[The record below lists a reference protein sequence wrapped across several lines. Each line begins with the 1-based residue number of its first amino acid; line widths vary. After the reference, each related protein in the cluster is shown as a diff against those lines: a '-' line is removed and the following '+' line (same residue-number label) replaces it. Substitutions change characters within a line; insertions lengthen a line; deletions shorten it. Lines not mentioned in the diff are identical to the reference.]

1 MATTSS
7 MFMYSL
13 TIQPPTSVT
22 QAILGQFA
30 GTKEQ
35 QIVTASG
42 SRLTIHRPDPTQGK
56 ITTILSQDVFG
67 IIRTLA
73 AFRLAGS
80 NKDYIIVGSDSGRIT
95 IIEYVPAQNQFNRL
109 HLETFGKSGVRRVIP
124 GQYLAVDPKGRACLI
139 ASAEKN
145 KLVYVLNRNA
155 QAELTIS
162 SPLEAHKPQ
171 TLVFA
176 LVGLDVGYEN
186 PVFAVLEV
194 DYTECDQDST
204 GQAFQEVEKLLV
216 YYELDLGLNH
226 VVRKWSDPVDRTAN
240 MLLQV
245 PGGGDGPSGVLVCG
259 LDNITYRH
267 LNQDAFRVP
276 IPRRRGATENP
287 ERKRC
292 IIAGVMHK
300 MRGAFFFLLQSED
313 GDLFKVTIDMIED
326 DNGQPTGEV
335 KKLKIKYFDTV
346 PIASNLCILKSGFLF
361 VASETGNHHFYQF
374 EKLGDDDNETEYDS
388 DSFPADPTEAY
399 RAVYFHPRPS
409 ENVNLVES
417 IDSMNPQLDCKVANL
432 TDEDAPQIYSI
443 CGSGARSSFR
453 MLKHGL
459 EVNDIVDSEL
469 PSVPAAVW
477 TTKITR
483 NDEFDAYIVLSFD
496 NGTLVLSIGET
507 VEEVTDT
514 GFLSSASTLAVQQ
527 LGEDALIQV
536 HPKGIRHIRADRRVN
551 EWPVPQHR
559 SIVAATTNERQVA
572 VALSSGEI
580 VYFEM
585 DTDGSLA
592 EYDEKREM
600 SGTVTCLSLGEVPEG
615 RVRSQFLAVGC
626 DDSTVRIL
634 SLDPE
639 STLENKSVQALT
651 SAPSALSIMAMPDST
666 SGGSTLY
673 LHIGLYSGVYL
684 RTVLDEVTGELSDT
698 RTRFLGPKPAKLFKV
713 SVKGEPAVL
722 ALSSRSWLGYSD
734 PQTKTFMLTPLS
746 YVPLEWGSN
755 FSSEQC
761 TEGMVGI
768 QGQNLRIFSIE
779 KLGSN
784 LLQQSIPLTYTPR
797 KFVRHPEHPLFYTIE
812 SDNNTL
818 SIETKQRL
826 LTGETV
832 VNGDG
837 IELPPEEFGY
847 ARAQGHWAS
856 CIHVVDPI
864 NAKSTLQQIDLTDN
878 EAATTIVAVSFSSQS
893 DETFLVIGT
902 GKDVT
907 VSPRTSSAG
916 FIYIYRFLEDGKELE
931 FIHKTKTE
939 QPPSALLAFQG
950 RLLAG
955 IGNELRIYDL
965 GLKQLLR
972 KCQAQV
978 VPNLIVGLQTQGSRI
993 IVSDVQESIVY
1004 VVYKYQDNRL
1014 IPFVDDVVARWTTC
1028 TTMVDYETVAG
1039 GDKFGNLWL
1048 LRCPQ
1053 KVSEEADEDS
1063 SGGHLVHERQ
1073 YLQGAPN
1080 RLALM
1085 CHFYPQDIPT
1095 SMQKTQLVAGGRD
1108 VLVWTGLQGTL
1119 GILVPF
1125 VSRED
1130 VDFFQTLEQHLRGEE
1145 APLAG
1150 RDHLIYRSYY
1160 VPVKGMIDGD
1170 LCERYSLLSN
1180 DKKQMI
1186 AGELDRSVRE
1196 IERKISDHHLHHTH
1210 NHKRSIAQHPA
1221 DQQHAQEAAA
1231 SLGGL
1236 VRTTTLHN
1244 DSNMTPETLLLKR
1257 DDAQDFRALVCKG
1270 DVLINRI
1277 RRNMFVG
1284 EVFRESDLDAAWF
1297 WDDEEDFR
1305 LSPNLRP
1312 ALDELGIPHDDEDV
1326 QHVEINQ
1333 NIEFKIG
1340 NLEFPPTGGRYH
1352 NAYIPAGPKSTIIA
1366 QRNFAPRR
1374 LAAPGQKIPAL
1385 HRWSDVVWLAWTLTA
1400 GREDR
1405 GQLRYIV
1412 RENITTK
1419 LTRRIM
1425 EYIKRARPDTDF
1437 LPWPGRLYDA
1447 ATSDEGKALLATPH
1461 GVGVAYMLG
1470 DHADALGGRRY
1481 PAVCIFTA
1489 PTREEGREEKNDYYM
1504 IWELRDATET
1514 DEMDL
1519 DRPKTCRDMV

>member
-30 GTKEQ
+30 GSKEQ

-42 SRLTIHRPDPTQGK
+42 SRLTIHKPDATQGK
-56 ITTILSQDVFG
+56 ISTLLSQEVFG
-67 IIRTLA
+67 VIRTLA
-73 AFRLAGS
+73 SFRLAGS
-80 NKDYIIVGSDSGRIT
+80 TKDSIIIGSDSGRIT
-95 IIEYVPAQNQFNRL
+95 IIEYVPSQNRFNRI

-124 GQYLAVDPKGRACLI
+124 GQYLAVDPKGRACLL

-145 KLVYVLNRNA
+145 KLVYILNRNA

-176 LVGLDVGYEN
+176 LVALDVGYEN

-194 DYTECDQDST
+194 DYTECDQDPT
-204 GQAFQEVEKLLV
+204 GQAFEDLEKSLV

-226 VVRKWSDPVDRTAN
+226 VVRKWSDPVDRTAT

-245 PGGGDGPSGVLVCG
+245 PGGADGPSGVLVCG

-267 LNQDAFRVP
+267 SNQDAFRVA

-287 ERKRC
+287 ERKRF
-292 IIAGVMHK
+292 ITAGVMHK

-313 GDLFKVTIDMIED
+313 GDLFKVTLDMVED
-326 DNGQPTGEV
+326 DNGQVTGEV
-335 KKLKIKYFDTV
+335 KKLRIKYFDTV
-346 PIASNLCILKSGFLF
+346 PIASSLCILKSGFLF
-361 VASETGNHHFYQF
+361 VASEIGNHHFYQF
-374 EKLGDDDNETEYDS
+374 EKLGDDDNETEFDS
-388 DSFPADPTEAY
+388 DQFPADPTEPCTPI
-399 RAVYFHPRPS
+399 YFYPRPS

-417 IDSMNPQLDCKVANL
+417 VDSMNPQLDCKVANL
-432 TDEDAPQIYSI
+432 TDEDASQIYSI
-443 CGSGARSSFR
+443 CGAGARSSLR
-453 MLKHGL
+453 TLRHGL

-527 LGEDALIQV
+527 LGEDALVQV
-536 HPKGIRHIRADRRVN
+536 HPKGIRHIRADRRIN

-585 DTDGSLA
+585 DSDGSLA

-634 SLDPE
+634 SLDPD

-651 SAPSALSIMAMPDST
+651 SPPSALAIMSMADST

-698 RTRFLGPKPAKLFKV
+698 RTRYLGPKTAKLFRV
-713 SVKGEPAVL
+713 TIKGQTAVL
-722 ALSSRSWLGYSD
+722 ALSSRPWLGYSD
-734 PQTKTFMLTPLS
+734 PVTKNFMLTPLS
-746 YVPLEWGSN
+746 YVPLDWGSN

-761 TEGMVGI
+761 VEGMVGI
-768 QGQNLRIFSIE
+768 QGQNLRIFSVE
-779 KLGSN
+779 KLGNS
-784 LLQQSIPLTYTPR
+784 LLQESIPLTYTPR
-797 KFVRHPEHPLFYTIE
+797 KFIRHPDQPLFYTIE

-818 SIETKQRL
+818 SLSTKQRL
-826 LTGETV
+826 LNDPSV

-837 IELPPEEFGY
+837 AVLPPEDFGY

-856 CIHVVDPI
+856 CIHVVDPV
-864 NAKSTLQQIDLTDN
+864 NAKAVLQQVDLEDN
-878 EAATTIVAVSFSSQS
+878 EAAVSIAAVSFASQS
-893 DETFLVIGT
+893 DETFLVVGT
-902 GKDVT
+902 GKDIV
-907 VSPRTSSAG
+907 VSPRSFSAG

-931 FIHKTKTE
+931 FIHKTKVD
-939 QPPSALLAFQG
+939 QPPTALLGFQG

-955 IGNELRIYDL
+955 IGSELRIYDL

-978 VPNLIVGLQTQGSRI
+978 VPNLIVDLQTQGSRI
-993 IVSDVQESIVY
+993 IVSDVQESV
-1004 VVYKYQDNRL
+1004 VFAVYKYQDNLL
-1014 IPFVDDVVARWTTC
+1014 IPFADDAVPRWSTC
-1028 TTMVDYETVAG
+1028 ATMVDYETVAG

-1053 KVSEEADEDS
+1053 KTSEEADEDG
-1063 SGGHLVHERQ
+1063 SGAHLMHERQ

-1085 CHFYPQDIPT
+1085 SHFYTQDIPT
-1095 SMQKTQLVAGGRD
+1095 SIQKTSLVTGGRD
-1108 VLVWTGLQGTL
+1108 VLLWTGLQGTL
-1119 GILVPF
+1119 GILIPF

-1130 VDFFQTLEQHLRGEE
+1130 VDFFQTLEQHLRSED

-1160 VPVKGMIDGD
+1160 VPVKGAIDGD
-1170 LCERYSLLSN
+1170 LCERYSLLPN

-1186 AGELDRSVRE
+1186 AGELDRSTRE
-1196 IERKISDHHLHHTH
+1196 IERKI
-1210 NHKRSIAQHPA
+1210 A
-1221 DQQHAQEAAA
+1221 EM
-1231 SLGGL
+1231 
-1236 VRTTTLHN
+1236 RT
-1244 DSNMTPETLLLKR
+1244 R
-1257 DDAQDFRALVCKG
+1257 
-1270 DVLINRI
+1270 
-1277 RRNMFVG
+1277 
-1284 EVFRESDLDAAWF
+1284 
-1297 WDDEEDFR
+1297 
-1305 LSPNLRP
+1305 
-1312 ALDELGIPHDDEDV
+1312 
-1326 QHVEINQ
+1326 
-1333 NIEFKIG
+1333 
-1340 NLEFPPTGGRYH
+1340 
-1352 NAYIPAGPKSTIIA
+1352 
-1366 QRNFAPRR
+1366 
-1374 LAAPGQKIPAL
+1374 
-1385 HRWSDVVWLAWTLTA
+1385 
-1400 GREDR
+1400 
-1405 GQLRYIV
+1405 
-1412 RENITTK
+1412 
-1419 LTRRIM
+1419 
-1425 EYIKRARPDTDF
+1425 
-1437 LPWPGRLYDA
+1437 
-1447 ATSDEGKALLATPH
+1447 
-1461 GVGVAYMLG
+1461 VAY
-1470 DHADALGGRRY
+1470 
-1481 PAVCIFTA
+1481 
-1489 PTREEGREEKNDYYM
+1489 
-1504 IWELRDATET
+1504 
-1514 DEMDL
+1514 
-1519 DRPKTCRDMV
+1519 

>member
-80 NKDYIIVGSDSGRIT
+80 NKDYIIIGSDSGRIT
-95 IIEYVPAQNQFNRL
+95 IIEYVPAQNRFNRL

-194 DYTECDQDST
+194 DYTECDQDPT
-204 GQAFQEVEKLLV
+204 GQAFDEVEKSLV

-267 LNQDAFRVP
+267 SNQEAFRVP

-292 IIAGVMHK
+292 IVAGVMHK

-313 GDLFKVTIDMIED
+313 GDLFKVTIDMVED

-388 DSFPADPTEAY
+388 DSFPADPTETY
-399 RAVYFHPRPS
+399 TAVYFHPRAA

-459 EVNDIVDSEL
+459 EVSDIVDSEL

-634 SLDPE
+634 SLDPD

-734 PQTKTFMLTPLS
+734 PQTKNFMLTPLS

-797 KFVRHPEHPLFYTIE
+797 KFVRHPEYPLFYTIE

-818 SIETKQRL
+818 STETKQKL
-826 LTGETV
+826 LNSETV

-837 IELPPEEFGY
+837 VTLPPEEFGY
-847 ARAQGHWAS
+847 PRAQGHWAS

-864 NAKSTLQQIDLTDN
+864 TAKSTLQQIDLTDN
-878 EAATTIVAVSFSSQS
+878 EAATTIAAVSFSSQS
-893 DETFLVIGT
+893 DETFLVVGT
-902 GKDVT
+902 GKDIT

-916 FIYIYRFLEDGKELE
+916 FIYIYRFLEEGKELE

-939 QPPSALLAFQG
+939 QPPTALLAFQG

-955 IGNELRIYDL
+955 VGNELRLYDL

-1004 VVYKYQDNRL
+1004 VVYKYQENRL

-1053 KVSEEADEDS
+1053 KASEEADEDG
-1063 SGGHLVHERQ
+1063 SGAHLVHERQ

-1095 SMQKTQLVAGGRD
+1095 SIQKTQLVAGGRD
-1108 VLVWTGLQGTL
+1108 ILVWTGFQGTL

-1196 IERKISDHHLHHTH
+1196 IERKISDM
-1210 NHKRSIAQHPA
+1210 
-1221 DQQHAQEAAA
+1221 
-1231 SLGGL
+1231 
-1236 VRTTTLHN
+1236 RT
-1244 DSNMTPETLLLKR
+1244 R
-1257 DDAQDFRALVCKG
+1257 
-1270 DVLINRI
+1270 
-1277 RRNMFVG
+1277 
-1284 EVFRESDLDAAWF
+1284 
-1297 WDDEEDFR
+1297 
-1305 LSPNLRP
+1305 
-1312 ALDELGIPHDDEDV
+1312 
-1326 QHVEINQ
+1326 
-1333 NIEFKIG
+1333 
-1340 NLEFPPTGGRYH
+1340 
-1352 NAYIPAGPKSTIIA
+1352 
-1366 QRNFAPRR
+1366 
-1374 LAAPGQKIPAL
+1374 
-1385 HRWSDVVWLAWTLTA
+1385 
-1400 GREDR
+1400 
-1405 GQLRYIV
+1405 
-1412 RENITTK
+1412 
-1419 LTRRIM
+1419 
-1425 EYIKRARPDTDF
+1425 
-1437 LPWPGRLYDA
+1437 
-1447 ATSDEGKALLATPH
+1447 
-1461 GVGVAYMLG
+1461 VAY
-1470 DHADALGGRRY
+1470 
-1481 PAVCIFTA
+1481 
-1489 PTREEGREEKNDYYM
+1489 
-1504 IWELRDATET
+1504 
-1514 DEMDL
+1514 
-1519 DRPKTCRDMV
+1519 